1 MDCDTIYHY
10 CSLSTFLTIIDK
22 KTLRL
27 SNVLKSN
34 DYLERK
40 YVLLQCEDLI
50 VDQILYQIEKTG
62 YPCNETQR
70 RYYDLVMRKTLSD
83 TMRFYLVIGAKSAGR
98 QHLESGWKGTAPKG
112 TNHGFFLGVLGFGTT
127 AAIIA

>member
-70 RYYDLVMRKTLSD
+70 RYY
-83 TMRFYLVIGAKSAGR
+83 
-98 QHLESGWKGTAPKG
+98 LEEQERIKHRCSEHYKVGS
-112 TNHGFFLGVLGFGTT
+112 FL
-127 AAIIA
+127 